1 MMRTNEVAGEDGG
14 PFSGAEPQAQV
25 PFEDALQELAEI
37 VELLESGNVP
47 LEQSIA
53 VAQRGLAL
61 AEYCDTVVSE
71 AEATLE
77 QLVANSDGELVAQ
90 RMSYGDEDDV
100 EEDVIESE
108 HE

>member
-1 MMRTNEVAGEDGG
+1 MMRIDERN
-14 PFSGAEPQAQV
+14 GAPSSQTEPQL
-25 PFEDALQELAEI
+25 PFEEALQELAEI

-47 LEQSIA
+47 LEQSIV

-61 AEYCDTVVSE
+61 AEYCDAVVSQ

-90 RMSYGDEDDV
+90 RMSYDDGDEDA
-100 EEDVIESE
+100 EDVIASE